1 MNREKIE
8 YGQIINIHC
17 NRIDHISNWTGPLMG
32 IVIVSGDESDEVPC
46 LVEKYWEDDEEPTY
60 KVKLVPMIQGYATT
74 NIYVMDLESM
84 LFNGSAKIRLR
95 V

>member
-1 MNREKIE
+1 MSQEKIE
-8 YGQIINIHC
+8 YGQIINIRC
-17 NRIDHISNWTGPLMG
+17 NRIDPISNWTGPLMG
-32 IVIVSGDESDEVPC
+32 IAIVSGDEYDEVPC
-46 LVEKYWEDDEEPTY
+46 TVEKYWEDDEEPKY

-95 V
+95 L